1 MTDYQ
6 ELIKAEL
13 FEKEWVLQDSVLS
26 AVARKR
32 HGISRS
38 GDKKKGAVL
47 IALKAML
54 RKGLLKKAV
63 DEEGNVFW
71 GKRQPGEE
79 PIEFRKK
86 TKIRL
91 DVEELSKLS
100 TARKNIALLE
110 DVLTDLFSEI
120 FDSAYQNDWERHI
133 DPTTDEKL
141 RIQYRKAEQKSWSS
155 GGSPRELFS
164 VAGIKD
170 FAYILGSKNNRELF
184 RKVFPNTYIASAKLT
199 ELGEYRNRIQHNE
212 QLSKDDLI
220 YFNIATVL
228 LLRDLEAIS

>member
-1 MTDYQ
+1 MIDYQ

-13 FEKEWVLQDSVLS
+13 FEKEWVPQDSVLS

-63 DEEGNVFW
+63 DEDGNVFW
-71 GKRQPGEE
+71 GKRLPGEE

-86 TKIRL
+86 TKIQF

-110 DVLTDLFSEI
+110 DVLMDIFSEV
-120 FDSAYQNDWERHI
+120 FENTYGQNWEKYI
-133 DPTTDEKL
+133 DQTTHEKL
-141 RIQYRKAEQKSWSS
+141 KIQYRKAEQKDWVV
-155 GGSPRELFS
+155 GGSPRELLS
-164 VAGIKD
+164 AAGIKD
-170 FAYILGSKNNRELF
+170 FSYMLGNKNNRELF
-184 RKVFPNTYIASAKLT
+184 KKIFQNTFIAAAKLT

-212 QLSKDDLI
+212 KLSKDEI
-220 YFNIATVL
+220 TYFNIATGL
-228 LLRDLEAIS
+228 LLRDLDRT

>member
-1 MTDYQ
+1 MIDYQ

-13 FEKEWVLQDSVLS
+13 FEKEWVPQDSVLS

-63 DEEGNVFW
+63 DEDGNVFW
-71 GKRQPGEE
+71 GKRLPGEE

-86 TKIRL
+86 TKIQF

-110 DVLTDLFSEI
+110 DVLMDIFSEV
-120 FDSAYQNDWERHI
+120 FENAYGDGWEKYI
-133 DPTTDEKL
+133 YPTTHEKL
-141 RIQYRKAEQKSWSS
+141 KTQYRKAEQKDWAV
-155 GGSPRELFS
+155 GGSPRELLS
-164 VAGIKD
+164 AAGIKD
-170 FAYILGSKNNRELF
+170 FSYMLGNKNNRELF
-184 RKVFPNTYIASAKLT
+184 KKIFQNTL
-199 ELGEYRNRIQHNE
+199 
-212 QLSKDDLI
+212 
-220 YFNIATVL
+220 
-228 LLRDLEAIS
+228 

>member
-1 MTDYQ
+1 MIDYQ

-13 FEKEWVLQDSVLS
+13 FEKEWVPQDSVLS
-26 AVARKR
+26 TVARKR

-63 DEEGNVFW
+63 DEDGNVFW
-71 GKRQPGEE
+71 GKRLPGEE

-86 TKIRL
+86 TKIQF

-110 DVLTDLFSEI
+110 DVLTDIFSEV
-120 FDSAYQNDWERHI
+120 FENAYGTNWEKYI
-133 DPTTDEKL
+133 DPTTHEKL
-141 RIQYRKAEQKSWSS
+141 KAQYRKAEQKDWAV
-155 GGSPRELFS
+155 GGSPRELLS
-164 VAGIKD
+164 AAGIKD
-170 FAYILGSKNNRELF
+170 FSYMLGNKNNRELL
-184 RKVFPNTYIASAKLT
+184 V
-199 ELGEYRNRIQHNE
+199 
-212 QLSKDDLI
+212 
-220 YFNIATVL
+220 
-228 LLRDLEAIS
+228 